1 MAPNL
6 WGVGRMHAKITTVA
20 FRGIETIDVEV
31 QVHITNGLP
40 AMTIVGLADKS
51 VAESKERVRAALSSL
66 GLALPSKRIAVNL
79 SPADVLKEGAH
90 FDLPIA
96 VGLLVAMGVLPEDS
110 VADCLILGELSLNG
124 AVQPVS
130 GVLSAAL
137 NASAAGRRL
146 ICPAACGGEAAW
158 VGLVD
163 IIAPRDLTSLLN
175 HLRGAQI
182 LSAPEPHL
190 DPDPVKHLDMAD
202 LKGQETARR
211 ALEIAAAGR
220 HNLLMIGPPG
230 AGKSMLAARLPG
242 LLPAL
247 EAREA
252 LEVTMLHS
260 VAGQLQSG
268 GLIQR
273 RPFREPHHSASM
285 AALVGGGARAKP
297 GEISL
302 AHNGVLFLDE
312 LAEFARPA
320 LDALRQPLETGQVV
334 VARANHHVTY
344 PANFQL
350 IAAMNPC
357 RCGYL
362 GDPGRACSRA
372 PHCGRTY
379 SAKISGP
386 MLDRFDL
393 IINVPEVASELLFVT
408 KPSESSA
415 AIAARVEKSR
425 QFAQQRCDR
434 MSELGNEAAMAMKLQ
449 LPPSTSDNLSTPDN
463 PSTSDN
469 PSTFDNTPTPENL
482 SSPENMSADALGLLK
497 LAMTEQQ
504 LSARGFYKIM
514 RVARTIANLAQSH
527 LMERHHMAEALAYRT
542 MPLLA

>member
-1 MAPNL
+1 VHSRIA
-6 WGVGRMHAKITTVA
+6 TVA

-40 AMTIVGLADKS
+40 SMAIVGLADKS

-66 GLALPSKRIAVNL
+66 GLALPSKRIAINL

-96 VGLLVAMGVLPEDS
+96 VALLVAMGVMPEDS
-110 VADCLILGELSLNG
+110 VIDCLILGELSLNG
-124 AVQPVS
+124 SLQPVS

-137 NASAAGRRL
+137 AASASDRRL

-158 VGLVD
+158 AGSIDV
-163 IIAPRDLTSLLN
+163 IAPNDLTSLLN
-175 HLRGAQI
+175 HLRGAQT
-182 LSAPEPHL
+182 LTPPSPHVEP
-190 DPDPVKHLDMAD
+190 DQSTPLDMAD

-220 HNLLMIGPPG
+220 HNFLMIGPPG

-247 EAREA
+247 DAREA

-260 VAGQLQSG
+260 VAGQLSAG
-268 GLIQR
+268 GLIQQ

-312 LAEFARPA
+312 LAEFSRPV

-344 PANFQL
+344 PARFQL
-350 IAAMNPC
+350 VGAMNPC

-362 GDPGRACSRA
+362 GDPARACSRA
-372 PHCGRTY
+372 PQCGRNY
-379 SAKISGP
+379 SARISGP
-386 MLDRFDL
+386 MLDRFD
-393 IINVPEVASELLFVT
+393 IIIEVPEVSGQLLFST
-408 KPSESSA
+408 KAAEASST
-415 AIAARVEKSR
+415 IAARVAAAAK
-425 QFAQQRCDR
+425 FAENHEGLMADVADNDPSAPSDTALDFGRYL
-434 MSELGNEAAMAMKLQ
+434 SAEAA
-449 LPPSTSDNLSTPDN
+449 
-463 PSTSDN
+463 
-469 PSTFDNTPTPENL
+469 E
-482 SSPENMSADALGLLK
+482 LLR
-497 LAMTEQQ
+497 LAVEKQQ
-504 LSARGFYKIM
+504 LSARGFYKVI
-514 RVARTIANLAQSH
+514 RVARTIANLGQSQQVGR
-527 LMERHHMAEALAYRT
+527 EDVAEALAYRM